1 MQASSKNI
9 LDYFKTFKIFDLKKL
24 DKQGDVKLVQDK
36 SLSRKILSVDGNVS
50 THNFIVFN
58 TTTYPSINFSQ
69 RYLYIMGYLDNGK
82 NFCFQL
88 TLHLNA
94 KIYKVL
100 YSTIYKATKMTVQ
113 GLLQMP
119 LELPSSKWTVL
130 VIDLF

>member
-1 MQASSKNI
+1 M
-9 LDYFKTFKIFDLKKL
+9 
-24 DKQGDVKLVQDK
+24 QDK

-50 THNFIVFN
+50 THNFIAFN

-94 KIYKVL
+94 KIYKVI
-100 YSTIYKATKMTVQ
+100 YSTIYKAPKMTVQ